1 MRKPLPLIDARQVGL
16 GQPTIM
22 DRALAEQHGSRYVQL
37 AVFAIDIDRVC
48 HARADDDALP
58 LGWEVFVTEAFLVTL
73 VDANDELQRS
83 MLEDTCLD
91 LLVDQADPRLG
102 SQLPFAVYDAVVRGV
117 FPESLRPL
125 FHRWRTP
132 SKTLLRDLSDFWQA
146 REQALPKLID
156 VCLNTPLTPPLAPP
170 TVQALQNLALQS
182 LDLHNTRGRG

>member
-1 MRKPLPLIDARQVGL
+1 MRKPLPLINARQEGL

-48 HARADDDALP
+48 EAHADDESLP
-58 LGWEVFVTEAFLVTL
+58 LGWEVFVTEALMVALIDPT
-73 VDANDELQRS
+73 DELQRS
-83 MLEDTCLD
+83 MLEDACLD

-132 SKTLLRDLSDFWQA
+132 SKTLLRDLSDFWLA
-146 REQALPKLID
+146 RDQALPKL
-156 VCLNTPLTPPLAPP
+156 VEMCLSTPLTPPLAPP
-170 TVQALQNLALQS
+170 TVQALQNLALQ
-182 LDLHNTRGRG
+182 NVAARG